1 MIMGRKMMRATN
13 EKSMPPMVPMAKAN
27 QNTSSLPSIRNG
39 ASPRTVEDGGEDG
52 QRYGYDLVVVGPDE
66 TAVALGHPV
75 VLVDDVDAGV
85 DDDAGKHNHRGESA
99 LVKGRTRQPE
109 SQEDADEG
117 HGYE

>member
-27 QNTSSLPSIRNG
+27 QNTSSLPSIRN
-39 ASPRTVEDGGEDG
+39 
-52 QRYGYDLVVVGPDE
+52 
-66 TAVALGHPV
+66 
-75 VLVDDVDAGV
+75 
-85 DDDAGKHNHRGESA
+85 
-99 LVKGRTRQPE
+99 E